1 VFFVNCIL
9 FRIIVLAIISL
20 FVHKLG
26 AAESSNY
33 KKSKKY
39 TLSVCAIVKNEAK
52 YLKEWIEFHRLVGV
66 DHFYL
71 YNNGNIDSVQ
81 KVLNPYIRKGIV
93 TLIDWSYFSYAIDD
107 EKTCHWSL
115 STQIPAY
122 ENAIKFRAIRA
133 TKWLALLN
141 TDEYLVPVDSYSM
154 KDLLRQYDS
163 YPAIL
168 LGSDVFDGS
177 QVNLSLETHMLIES
191 RDLIKPP
198 DQNSIRNF
206 TKIILK
212 PELCAGF
219 AWPPYQVLFK
229 NNQQPIALKKSDMRI
244 NRYVN
249 RDKFIIDTLKHKLY
263 LDTKQMSASAISALL
278 DQGYAIEDQEQL
290 IFRYLPE
297 LRKQC
302 LGNDR

>member
-1 VFFVNCIL
+1 M
-9 FRIIVLAIISL
+9 
-20 FVHKLG
+20 
-26 AAESSNY
+26 
-33 KKSKKY
+33 
-39 TLSVCAIVKNEAK
+39 KNEAK